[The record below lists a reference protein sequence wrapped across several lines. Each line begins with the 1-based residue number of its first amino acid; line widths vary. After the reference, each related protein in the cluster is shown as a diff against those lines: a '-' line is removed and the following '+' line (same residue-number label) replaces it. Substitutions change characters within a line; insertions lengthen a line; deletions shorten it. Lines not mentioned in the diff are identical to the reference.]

1 MNIHKNL
8 KNEGK
13 SRKNY
18 NPSMIYP
25 VLHGPL
31 EFMPNY
37 SVGTSECDTKFTL
50 KHFGMYYVKMLVFH
64 GNPLYDFRKWGIGL
78 QIQSYLGFYLSQST
92 KIGVKLQ
99 LKHVSFF
106 CWSDM

>member
-37 SVGTSECDTKFTL
+37 SVGTSECETKFTL
-50 KHFGMYYVKMLVFH
+50 KHFGMYYVKCLFSMATPYMIFEN
-64 GNPLYDFRKWGIGL
+64 GE
-78 QIQSYLGFYLSQST
+78 
-92 KIGVKLQ
+92 
-99 LKHVSFF
+99 
-106 CWSDM
+106 